1 MESNNGP
8 LLLAGE
14 RVVLRRATL
23 ADVPRLAA
31 IIDSPA
37 VWRWWVTPFTE
48 RDLEGEEVVF
58 AVEVGGDD
66 VAGLIQYYEE
76 NEPDYRSAGID
87 IALAPEQHGR
97 GHGPD
102 ALRTLARYLFEQR
115 GHHRLTI
122 DPAAANTRAIAAY
135 SKVGF
140 KPVGVMR
147 RYERGRDGSWHN
159 GLLMDLL
166 REELC

>member
-1 MESNNGP
+1 M
-8 LLLAGE
+8 LLAGQ
-14 RVVLRRATL
+14 RVVLRRANL

-31 IIDSPA
+31 IIESPE
-37 VWRWWVTPFTE
+37 VSQWWGTPFTE

-147 RYERGRDGSWHN
+147 RYERGRDGNWHD
-159 GLLMDLL
+159 GLLMDMLH
-166 REELC
+166 EELC